1 MSKIT
6 NLLNQV
12 YEPFMAI
19 IAYRTTDSREQS
31 FYLEQHKISKKDGS
45 LGVGFPLRQKTITN
59 LFDALSRTN
68 KQLDGSLYG
77 VVPENVLYCDT
88 RVGNEKLV
96 WYRKPE
102 VRKLFFTKSLEIPDG
117 EMKVPGLVYVA
128 SGKQLRVLAF
138 KGNKPKSVLYLAPFM
153 NTDFS
158 HVCLGNSKVKT
169 PDERTFT
176 NVINYWETMFWQSEF
191 SHILGENPCLGNLAT
206 ITKDCILNG
215 KPFPDNML
223 KQAKCKL
230 QDLLR

>member
-1 MSKIT
+1 MT
-6 NLLNQV
+6 
-12 YEPFMAI
+12 
-19 IAYRTTDSREQS
+19 
-31 FYLEQHKISKKDGS
+31 
-45 LGVGFPLRQKTITN
+45 GVQTC
-59 LFDALSRTN
+59 ALPI
-68 KQLDGSLYG
+68 Y
-77 VVPENVLYCDT
+77 T

-117 EMKVPGLVYVA
+117 DMRVPGLVYVA

-138 KGNKPKSVLYLAPFM
+138 KGSKPKSVLYLAPFM
-153 NTDFS
+153 NTDAS

>member
-68 KQLDGSLYG
+68 KQLDSSLYG

-102 VRKLFFTKSLEIPDG
+102 VRKLFFTKSLEIPD
-117 EMKVPGLVYVA
+117 
-128 SGKQLRVLAF
+128 
-138 KGNKPKSVLYLAPFM
+138 
-153 NTDFS
+153 
-158 HVCLGNSKVKT
+158 
-169 PDERTFT
+169 
-176 NVINYWETMFWQSEF
+176 
-191 SHILGENPCLGNLAT
+191 
-206 ITKDCILNG
+206 
-215 KPFPDNML
+215 
-223 KQAKCKL
+223 
-230 QDLLR
+230 